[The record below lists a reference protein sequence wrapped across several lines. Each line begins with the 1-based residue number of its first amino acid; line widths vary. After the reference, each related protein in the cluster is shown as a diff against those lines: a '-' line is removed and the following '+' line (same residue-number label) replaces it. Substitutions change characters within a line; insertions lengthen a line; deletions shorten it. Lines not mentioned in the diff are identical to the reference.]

1 MNMLKEVYK
10 LTILEMNDL
19 SVIWKDTKRHQTN
32 TATHIIM
39 DYMLIFTSDFF
50 SSMYSIY
57 I

>member
-1 MNMLKEVYK
+1 MLKEVYK